1 MKFSSDRLDN
11 IDKQILDMLLMDSRT
26 PLSHISQE
34 VGISSPAIRVRI
46 KKLIQEGI
54 IKGFSTIIDYKKL
67 GLGLTAFIGLSM
79 DESKC
84 CQEDVF
90 TDLENIPRVL
100 EAHFTNGEEEDILVK
115 VVTENNKGI
124 FAEISSAIGAD
135 NATIVDISAH
145 TTPTDTVDFNIV
157 VEVRNLDH
165 LQLLLQHLRQ
175 MEHVVAVHRS

>member
-1 MKFSSDRLDN
+1 MVILNMKFRSDMLDE
-11 IDKQILDMLLMDSRT
+11 IDNLILDMLLTDSRT

-34 VGISSPAIRVRI
+34 VGISSPAIRERI
-46 KKLIQEGI
+46 SKLKKAGI

-100 EAHFTNGEEEDILVK
+100 EAHFTNGEEDILVK
-115 VVTENNKGI
+115 VVSENTETLVDLLGQMN
-124 FAEISSAIGAD
+124 AIDGVNRTKTLIALK
-135 NATIVDISAH
+135 
-145 TTPTDTVDFNIV
+145 TPI
-157 VEVRNLDH
+157 E
-165 LQLLLQHLRQ
+165 
-175 MEHVVAVHRS
+175 RSLS

>member
-34 VGISSPAIRVRI
+34 VGISSPAIRERI

-100 EAHFTNGEEEDILVK
+100 EAHFTNGEEDILVK
-115 VVTENNKGI
+115 VVTENTETLVELLGQMN
-124 FAEISSAIGAD
+124 AIDGVNRTKTLIALK
-135 NATIVDISAH
+135 
-145 TTPTDTVDFNIV
+145 TPI
-157 VEVRNLDH
+157 E
-165 LQLLLQHLRQ
+165 
-175 MEHVVAVHRS
+175 RSLN

>member
-1 MKFSSDRLDN
+1 MKFSSDRLDS

-34 VGISSPAIRVRI
+34 VGISSPAIRERI

-100 EAHFTNGEEEDILVK
+100 EAHFTNGEEDILVK
-115 VVTENNKGI
+115 VVTENTETLVELLGRMN
-124 FAEISSAIGAD
+124 AIDGVNRTKTLIALK
-135 NATIVDISAH
+135 
-145 TTPTDTVDFNIV
+145 TPI
-157 VEVRNLDH
+157 E
-165 LQLLLQHLRQ
+165 
-175 MEHVVAVHRS
+175 RSLN